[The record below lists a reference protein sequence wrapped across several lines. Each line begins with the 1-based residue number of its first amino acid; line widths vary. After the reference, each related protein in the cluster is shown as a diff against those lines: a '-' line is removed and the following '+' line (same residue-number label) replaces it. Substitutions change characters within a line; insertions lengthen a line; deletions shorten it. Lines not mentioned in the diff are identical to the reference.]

1 MVNEARFHRIGL
13 MGLLAAA
20 TLAFVCGSAW
30 AQGDQHLPLDKAVM
44 SGENAKKVLTKYQI
58 SADIARKLVDAC
70 VDYAKSTNTPVSVFV
85 LSPDGEIVDA
95 HRMDGQNSINT
106 DTALR
111 KAQTA
116 LYLRDST
123 HAAANRFS
131 TLDARLIRL
140 DLHMYLVSGGLPI
153 VVDDQ
158 MIGAIGVG
166 GGNADEQCGY
176 QALVK
181 VLGPQPPWPRISPP
195 ILWVIRAA
203 AQVVALAR
211 AAVADRVV
219 VAAKVEAAG
228 AVDVEGSRRSRS
240 RRTRSIKLAIPAAP
254 NQRFGAV
261 FFRLPDSPDTGVP
274 ERIWP
279 RLFQL

>member
-1 MVNEARFHRIGL
+1 MIREARFYRRGL
-13 MGLLAAA
+13 IFVLASAA
-20 TLAFVCGSAW
+20 LAFISGNAW
-30 AQGDQHLPLDKAVM
+30 AQGDQHLPLEKAVI
-44 SGENAKKVLTKYQI
+44 SGEGAKKALTRYQI

-176 QALVK
+176 QALVR
-181 VLGPQPPWPRISPP
+181 VLGPQPPLAPNMPP
-195 ILWVIRAA
+195 DPLG
-203 AQVVALAR
+203 QN
-211 AAVADRVV
+211 
-219 VAAKVEAAG
+219 AG
-228 AVDVEGSRRSRS
+228 PGGGGAPGGGGRG
-240 RRTRSIKLAIPAAP
+240 AAP
-254 NQRFGAV
+254 QGGR
-261 FFRLPDSPDTGVP
+261 
-274 ERIWP
+274 
-279 RLFQL
+279 

>member
-1 MVNEARFHRIGL
+1 MF
-13 MGLLAAA
+13 LLAAA
-20 TLAFVCGSAW
+20 GLALVVGSAW

-44 SGENAKKVLTKYQI
+44 TGDLAKKVLTKYQI

-106 DTALR
+106 DTALL
-111 KAQTA
+111 KAKTA

-123 HAAANRFS
+123 HAAANRFR
-131 TLDARLIRL
+131 TLDARVIRE

-181 VLGPQPPWPRISPP
+181 VLGPQPPLAPNMPPDPLGTNSPGGGGAG
-195 ILWVIRAA
+195 AA
-203 AQVVALAR
+203 AQPGGGGR
-211 AAVADRVV
+211 GGR
-219 VAAKVEAAG
+219 G
-228 AVDVEGSRRSRS
+228 GQ
-240 RRTRSIKLAIPAAP
+240 PP
-254 NQRFGAV
+254 Q
-261 FFRLPDSPDTGVP
+261 
-274 ERIWP
+274 
-279 RLFQL
+279 

>member
-1 MVNEARFHRIGL
+1 MKKVRMYRTGL
-13 MGLLAAA
+13 IFLLASAP
-20 TLAFVCGSAW
+20 LALISGNAW

-44 SGENAKKVLTKYQI
+44 TGENAKKSLTKYQI
-58 SADIARKLVDAC
+58 SADVARKLVDAC

-85 LSPDGEIVDA
+85 LSPDGEIVDS

-106 DTALR
+106 DTALL
-111 KAQTA
+111 KAKTA

-123 HAAANRFS
+123 HAAANRFR
-131 TLDARLIRL
+131 TLDARVIRE

-181 VLGPQPPWPRISPP
+181 VLGPQPP
-195 ILWVIRAA
+195 L
-203 AQVVALAR
+203 
-211 AAVADRVV
+211 
-219 VAAKVEAAG
+219 
-228 AVDVEGSRRSRS
+228 
-240 RRTRSIKLAIPAAP
+240 AP
-254 NQRFGAV
+254 NMPPDPLGEGGGPGGGAG
-261 FFRLPDSPDTGVP
+261 RGGAPQGG
-274 ERIWP
+274 R
-279 RLFQL
+279 

>member
-1 MVNEARFHRIGL
+1 MNRKARIYHR
-13 MGLLAAA
+13 MGFMFLLLAAS
-20 TLAFVCGSAW
+20 LAFVSGNAW
-30 AQGDQHLPLDKAVM
+30 AQGDQHLPLEKAVM

-58 SADIARKLVDAC
+58 SADIARKLVDSC

-106 DTALR
+106 DTALL
-111 KAQTA
+111 KAKTA

-123 HAAANRFS
+123 HAATNRFR
-131 TLDARLIRL
+131 TLDSRIIRE

-166 GGNADEQCGY
+166 GGNADEQCAY

-181 VLGPQPPWPRISPP
+181 VLGPQPPLAPNMPP
-195 ILWVIRAA
+195 DPLG
-203 AQVVALAR
+203 
-211 AAVADRVV
+211 
-219 VAAKVEAAG
+219 EGAG
-228 AVDVEGSRRSRS
+228 PGGGGGRG
-240 RRTRSIKLAIPAAP
+240 AAP
-254 NQRFGAV
+254 
-261 FFRLPDSPDTGVP
+261 TGG
-274 ERIWP
+274 R
-279 RLFQL
+279 

>member
-1 MVNEARFHRIGL
+1 MIKGSRLYRLGMTF
-13 MGLLAAA
+13 LLAAA
-20 TLAFVCGSAW
+20 GLALVSGNAW
-30 AQGDQHLPLDKAVM
+30 AQGDQRLPLDKAVM
-44 SGENAKKVLTKYQI
+44 SGENAKKVVTKYQI

-106 DTALR
+106 DTALL
-111 KAQTA
+111 KAKTA

-123 HAAANRFS
+123 HAAANRFR
-131 TLDARLIRL
+131 TLDARLIRE

-181 VLGPQPPWPRISPP
+181 VLGPQPPLAPNMPP
-195 ILWVIRAA
+195 DPLGETGG
-203 AQVVALAR
+203 QGG
-211 AAVADRVV
+211 
-219 VAAKVEAAG
+219 AG
-228 AVDVEGSRRSRS
+228 APGGGGGRG
-240 RRTRSIKLAIPAAP
+240 AAP
-254 NQRFGAV
+254 QGGR
-261 FFRLPDSPDTGVP
+261 
-274 ERIWP
+274 
-279 RLFQL
+279 